1 MRTKPV
7 SGFAS
12 KCLMSSCFAI
22 AAIGLIAPKP
32 AVAAALLID
41 DTLPNETINFSMSD
55 FEGGFFLDGNLVQQG
70 LGGPNTVNVPELG
83 AGGGPLTHTF
93 SADWITSGPVT
104 ETSRTIA
111 FTEGTACCSDILTF
125 AYSNTTVFGA
135 PGGHLAGSFVSDAE
149 GSLLPPPAG
158 ATLFAEGPPFVFN
171 NTNITASAISDVSV
185 VPAPPALL
193 LFGPALLGLGFL
205 WRRRD
210 VVADSP
216 RSPGAAL
223 APA

>member
-22 AAIGLIAPKP
+22 TAIGLIAPEP
-32 AVAAALLID
+32 AVAAFLLID
-41 DTLPNETINFSMSD
+41 DTLPDETISFSMND
-55 FEGGFFLDGNLVQQG
+55 FDGGFFIDGVERQSSFFSR
-70 LGGPNTVNVPELG
+70 TFNVPEL
-83 AGGGPLTHTF
+83 AGGVPITHTF
-93 SADWITSGPVT
+93 SGDWITSGPVA
-104 ETSRTIA
+104 ETSGTIA
-111 FTEGTACCSDILTF
+111 FTEGTACCSDILQF
-125 AYSNTTVFGA
+125 AYTNTTVFDF
-135 PGGHLAGSFVSDAE
+135 PGGHLEGSFVSDAE
-149 GSLLPPPAG
+149 GSLLPLPAG
-158 ATLFAEGPPFVFN
+158 ATLFAEGPPFDFS
-171 NTNITASAISDVSV
+171 NTNITASAISDVSE

-205 WRRRD
+205 WRRRG